1 VGLNFA
7 EFDTAVRHNLAVT
20 VIVNNDMQ
28 WGMSKHGQVL
38 AWGEGRTIATELGV
52 VHYERAAQGL
62 GAHGEFV
69 ERAAEIAPALKRAV
83 NSGRAAC
90 VNIMTDPD
98 IIEPGTLAM
107 YSAFSGGRPPKNQQ
121 PQPETKSDETMLPYY
136 GKRKID

>member
-1 VGLNFA
+1 
-7 EFDTAVRHNLAVT
+7 
-20 VIVNNDMQ
+20 MQ

-38 AWGEGRTIATELGV
+38 AWGAGNTVATELGV
-52 VHYERAAQGL
+52 VHYECAAQGL

-69 ERAAEIAPALKRAV
+69 EHASELVPALKRAL

-98 IIEPGTLAM
+98 VIEPGTLAM
-107 YSAFSGGRPPKNQQ
+107 YSAFSGGKAPKTAQQ
-121 PQPETKSDETMLPYY
+121 AEAKTDETMLPYY